1 MKAISHTQSFVTIRR
16 EEVKSIMLFRK
27 SLLFNTTSV
36 WIKREFDFT
45 MGSFDGA
52 EICELVGVYILNV
65 IGKRYGKE
73 RVDLYGEDDG
83 LACSEIVSGPQAESI
98 RKDVIK
104 IFKQEFDFSI
114 TSETNFKI
122 VNFLDVA
129 LNLSTGKYQPYS
141 KTDNDS
147 LYINVKSNH
156 PPKITKNLPDSISK
170 RINKLSSEED
180 VSNSTKDFYSNA
192 LKSSGYKQIIKF

>member
-16 EEVKSIMLFRK
+16 EEVKTIMLFRK

-45 MGSFDGA
+45 MGNFDGA

-65 IGKRYGKE
+65 IGKKYGKE
-73 RVDLYGEDDG
+73 RVGLYGEDDS
-83 LACSEIVSGPQAESI
+83 LSCSENVSGPQAESI

-104 IFKQEFDFSI
+104 ICKQEFDFNI

-129 LNLSTGKYQPYS
+129 LNLSTGKYQP
-141 KTDNDS
+141 NS
-147 LYINVKSNH
+147 LN
-156 PPKITKNLPDSISK
+156 
-170 RINKLSSEED
+170 
-180 VSNSTKDFYSNA
+180 
-192 LKSSGYKQIIKF
+192 GQ

>member
-16 EEVKSIMLFRK
+16 EEVKTIMLFRK

-45 MGSFDGA
+45 MGNFDGA

-65 IGKRYGKE
+65 IGKKYGKE
-73 RVDLYGEDDG
+73 RVGLYGEDDS
-83 LACSEIVSGPQAESI
+83 LACSENVSGPQAESI
-98 RKDVIK
+98 RKDLIK
-104 IFKQEFDFSI
+104 IFKQEFDFII

-129 LNLSTGKYQPYS
+129 LNLSTGKYQP
-141 KTDNDS
+141 NS
-147 LYINVKSNH
+147 LN
-156 PPKITKNLPDSISK
+156 
-170 RINKLSSEED
+170 
-180 VSNSTKDFYSNA
+180 
-192 LKSSGYKQIIKF
+192 GQ

>member
-16 EEVKSIMLFRK
+16 EEVKTIMLFRK

-52 EICELVGVYILNV
+52 QICELVGVYILNV

-83 LACSEIVSGPQAESI
+83 LAYSEIVSGPQAESI

-104 IFKQEFDFSI
+104 IFK
-114 TSETNFKI
+114 
-122 VNFLDVA
+122 
-129 LNLSTGKYQPYS
+129 
-141 KTDNDS
+141 
-147 LYINVKSNH
+147 
-156 PPKITKNLPDSISK
+156 
-170 RINKLSSEED
+170 
-180 VSNSTKDFYSNA
+180 
-192 LKSSGYKQIIKF
+192 